1 MNSGVLI
8 YVVVFATERRTER
21 ARSGVGFA
29 SVNGCLSESAVR
41 LWESRSRRFEAQ
53 SMKHDILIAP
63 QPAIP
68 SDETV

>member
-1 MNSGVLI
+1 MNSGGLI
-8 YVVVFATERRTER
+8 DMVVFASERRMER

-41 LWESRSRRFEAQ
+41 LLESRSRRFEAQ

-63 QPAIP
+63 RSVIP
-68 SDETV
+68 SEETV